1 MKVIEQ
7 TKTGRTALASTGE
20 PYTGWTWWIGNS
32 RVTAAEL
39 ESWQLGPDLT
49 ESLSAEESYTHLS

>member
-7 TKTGRTALASTGE
+7 TRTGRTLLSGAEAPTV
-20 PYTGWTWWIGNS
+20 WTCWIGKG

-49 ESLSAEESYTHLS
+49 ASIDAEETCRRSS